1 YELWFKQIIH
11 EVDSVIK
18 LMSEETV
25 LDKDLATIAHRLER
39 VVEIQRI
46 LNAQLKVIETMTA
59 LDFMEFRDYLVP
71 ASGFQSVQFR
81 ELEIKLGL
89 KKQHRLP
96 IDAEFFNSRLNEVD
110 RKKILEQEQKVSVL
124 ELLDAWL

>member
-1 YELWFKQIIH
+1 
-11 EVDSVIK
+11 
-18 LMSEETV
+18 
-25 LDKDLATIAHRLER
+25 
-39 VVEIQRI
+39 
-46 LNAQLKVIETMTA
+46 ETMTA

-96 IDAEFFNSRLNEVD
+96 IDAEFFNSRLNEAD
-110 RKKILEQEQKVSVL
+110 RKKILAQEQKPSVL
-124 ELLDAWL
+124 ELLDAWLARMPFSSFKDYEFWQEYKKAVDEMLLNDQKIIESNDTLEEAQRNFELKNLAAT